1 MNLSPQGQLMR
12 DDAADAAAAAGG
24 QGDAGAGGAGDAA
37 AAQAQADAAAAAA
50 ASAGTWKSSVR
61 PDLRDSPLLSKFED
75 NAVGLNKALESH
87 ANLEKLLGH
96 DKVPIPKD
104 DNDREGWARFN
115 KAMGVPDT
123 AEAYG
128 LPDVKL
134 PDSMKGMS
142 IDKAKF
148 AEVVRANSLTPKQ
161 ANTLWKTYNDI
172 QVTAYNSHLETL
184 QANLTKTIN
193 MLKQDWGAA
202 YATNV
207 ELGQSVIN
215 QFSDDKDMND
225 YLTSVL
231 SSDPK
236 GLRFLKKLG
245 DQFAENKVGDFNV
258 KRFAVTPEEAQA
270 EVDKMVHDIEGPYMN
285 QKGKFTDKEH
295 AAAIERV
302 NSLRTIINRSRG

>member
-1 MNLSPQGQLMR
+1 MNNLSPQGQLMR
-12 DDAADAAAAAGG
+12 DPSVVIDPPAPIDPPVVVDPPVVADPPAPT
-24 QGDAGAGGAGDAA
+24 GA
-37 AAQAQADAAAAAA
+37 
-50 ASAGTWKSSVR
+50 WKSSVR

-75 NAVGLNKALESH
+75 NTVGLNKALESH

-104 DNDREGWARFN
+104 ENDKEGWARFN
-115 KAMGVPDT
+115 KAMGVPDN
-123 AEAYG
+123 
-128 LPDVKL
+128 PDGYALADFKL

-148 AEVVRANSLTPKQ
+148 AEVVRANSLTPRQ

-172 QVTAYNSHLETL
+172 QVTAYNAHLETL
-184 QANLTKTIN
+184 QVNLTKTIN

-202 YATNV
+202 YNTNV
-207 ELGQSVIN
+207 ELAQNVIN

-245 DQFAENKVGDFNV
+245 EQFAEDKVGDFNV
-258 KRFAVTPEEAQA
+258 KRFAVTPEEAKA
-270 EVDKMVHDIEGPYMN
+270 EVLKMTSDIDGPYMN
-285 QKGKFTDKEH
+285 QKNKYSEKEH
-295 AAAIERV
+295 VAAIERV
-302 NSLRTIINRSRG
+302 NSLRTIINRANG